1 MAELSSMERVYAAA
15 DTIGAERNPTVAS
28 VRELAG
34 VSNADATRYLKQWR
48 EERQNAGSAIAAAP
62 PALIEQAARLAG
74 GLWSEASRLAAETHA
89 ALEREWVEARA
100 HQERELG
107 ELVVDLDA
115 ANAAHAAE
123 VARLTDEAGRFE
135 AAADESREA
144 TEAAVAELSTTRD
157 HYAQTLAQLQ
167 AELSEAHGTIA
178 ALQTTQAA
186 LIARIP
192 AAPEK

>member
-34 VSNADATRYLKQWR
+34 VSNADATRFLKQWR
-48 EERQNAGSAIAAAP
+48 EEKQNAGSAIAAAP
-62 PALIEQAARLAG
+62 AALVEQAARLAG
-74 GLWSEASRLAAETHA
+74 GLWVEASRLAAESHA
-89 ALEREWVEARA
+89 ALEREWAEARA

-107 ELVVDLDA
+107 ELVADLDA
-115 ANAAHAAE
+115 ANAAHATE
-123 VARLTDEAGRFE
+123 ITRLGDEAGRLE
-135 AAADESREA
+135 AAAAESREA
-144 TEAAVAELSTTRD
+144 AAAAAAELAAAR
-157 HYAQTLAQLQ
+157 AEIAAAIVQLR
-167 AELSEAHGTIA
+167 AELSEAHGTIT

-192 AAPEK
+192 TGNEK